1 MQILDVHFPQGA
13 EVLRGNLFLPG
24 DAPIAAITATGPLTS
39 VKEQV
44 VTNYAR
50 LLSGMGY
57 AVLAFDHSHFGAST
71 GLPRQF
77 ESPFEKVV
85 DIRASIDFLNEHES
99 TRGLPVLGLGVCA
112 GAGYMAQAVAS
123 DPRFRGFAGVAGYYA
138 DAALT
143 RKSMGSRFDEAI
155 AAARAARVEYEHSG
169 AARCIP
175 AVGLDG
181 EVAMPLRDAYEYY
194 SSSRGAV
201 PTYINAF
208 AVQSREQT
216 LNFDA
221 QSAASLISVPTL
233 LVHSPHALAPSLAE
247 KFYESLRPPKEII
260 WNDAPKQTA
269 FYDDPQ
275 VLSSVCAQVQRFFAG
290 LEHLQ

>member
-1 MQILDVHFPQGA
+1 
-13 EVLRGNLFLPG
+13 
-24 DAPIAAITATGPLTS
+24 
-39 VKEQV
+39 V
-44 VTNYAR
+44 VSNYAR
-50 LLSGMGY
+50 LLCDTGY
-57 AVLAFDHSHFGAST
+57 AVLAFDHCHFGAST

-77 ESPFEKVV
+77 ESPPQKVV
-85 DIRASIDFLNEHES
+85 DIRASIDFLDGHES
-99 TRGLPVLGLGVCA
+99 THGLTVIGLGICA

-123 DPRFRGFAGVAGYYA
+123 DRRLRGFAGVAGYYA

-143 RKSMGSRFDEAI
+143 RKSMGPRFDEAI

-169 AARCIP
+169 AAQCIP

-181 EVAMPLRDAYEYY
+181 EVAMPMRDAYEYY

-216 LNFDA
+216 LTFDA
-221 QSAASLISVPTL
+221 QSAASLINVPTV

-247 KFYESLRPPKEII
+247 KFYESLRAPKEII

-275 VLSSVCAQVQRFFAG
+275 VLSNVCAQVQRFFAG
-290 LEHLQ
+290 VEHLQ

>member
-1 MQILDVHFPQGA
+1 M
-13 EVLRGNLFLPG
+13 LRGNLFLPSG
-24 DAPIAAITATGPLTS
+24 GPVAVITATGPLTS

-44 VTNYAR
+44 VSNYAH
-50 LLSGMGY
+50 LLCDMGY
-57 AVLAFDHSHFGAST
+57 AVLAFDHCHFGAST

-77 ESPFEKVV
+77 ESPPQKIV
-85 DIRASIDFLNEHES
+85 DIRASVDFLNEHES
-99 TRGLPVLGLGVCA
+99 TRGLTVLGLGICA
-112 GAGYMAQAVAS
+112 GAGYMAQAVAL
-123 DPRFRGFAGVAGYYA
+123 DQRLRGFAGVAGYYA

-143 RKSMGSRFDEAI
+143 RKSMGPRFDEAV
-155 AAARAARVEYEHSG
+155 ATARAARVEYERSG
-169 AARCIP
+169 EARFIP

-221 QSAASLISVPTL
+221 QSAASLINAPTL
-233 LVHSPHALAPSLAE
+233 LVHSPHALAPPLAE
-247 KFYESLRPPKEII
+247 KFYASLRAPKEII

-275 VLSSVCAQVQRFFAG
+275 VLSSVCAQVQRFFSESRAFSDRWQTQT
-290 LEHLQ
+290 EHS